1 MATIRDLREKR
12 ANLWQQAKAL
22 HDKALAEKRDMTAEE
37 LQQWDG
43 YNSEMDALK
52 LTIDREERLQSIHQE
67 LETAQPTQAA
77 GRDQMG
83 GQQPGQSPEYRKAF
97 WQWAR
102 HGMDGLEPQQRA
114 ALRGGVSNIGGE
126 IRAMG
131 VAVPTGG
138 GFGVADEDM
147 TPIVDAMKFYG
158 GMRQA
163 GCTIL
168 RTSTGADLPVP
179 TADDTGNTGE
189 QLGENTAVS
198 EQDITLGQ
206 KILRAYIY
214 SSKLIRVSYAL
225 LQDSAFPI
233 ETWLTER
240 LGERLGRIT
249 NTKFTTGSGAAT
261 PEGVVTGSTYCG
273 TTTASATAI
282 TYDELVDLE
291 LSVDRAYRQQARFM
305 FNDTTVKALKKLV
318 DGVSRPVWVP
328 GIALREPDTVLGYP
342 YTINS
347 DMASPVASAK
357 AVLFGDFRAYWIR
370 DVQDITL
377 VRLTERYADYLQV
390 GFMAFS
396 RHDGQLIDAGTNP
409 IKHLLQHA

>member
-1 MATIRDLREKR
+1 MTIREMREKR
-12 ANLWQQAKAL
+12 ADLWNNMKVL
-22 HDKALAEKRDMTAEE
+22 HEKALAEKRDMTAEE
-37 LQQWDG
+37 KQQWDA
-43 YNSEMDALK
+43 MDVQMIALK
-52 LTIDREERLQSIHQE
+52 ETIDRAEHLEAMGAE
-67 LETAQPTQAA
+67 LGTAQPTQAA
-77 GRDQMG
+77 GRE
-83 GQQPGQSPEYRKAF
+83 QPGQQQPDKSEYRAAF
-97 WQWAR
+97 WQWVR
-102 HGMDGLEPQQRA
+102 HGMDGVEPQQRL
-114 ALRGGVSNIGGE
+114 ALRNRFSQAPQE
-126 IRAMG
+126 LRAMG

-147 TPIVDAMKFYG
+147 APIMNAMKFYG

-168 RTSTGADLPVP
+168 TTATGADLPVP

-189 QLGENTAVS
+189 QLGENTTVS
-198 EQDITLGQ
+198 EQDITIGQ

-225 LQDSAFPI
+225 LQDAAFDV
-233 ETWLTER
+233 EGWLNQR

-282 TYDELVDLE
+282 TWAELVDLE
-291 LSVDRAYRQQARFM
+291 LSVDRAYRQNARYM
-305 FNDTTVKALKKLV
+305 FNDTTLKGLKQLV
-318 DGVSRPVWVP
+318 DGVSRPIWVP
-328 GIALREPDTVLGYP
+328 GTALREPDTINGYP
-342 YTINS
+342 YVINS
-347 DMASPVASAK
+347 DMASPIASAK
-357 AVLFGDFRAYWIR
+357 AVLFGDFQYYWIR

-377 VRLTERYADYLQV
+377 IRLTERYADYLQV

-396 RHDGQLIDAGTNP
+396 RHDGQLIDAGQHP